1 MINSAKFIQNN
12 KLERITYIY
21 ERLYKS
27 EATITELS
35 KELGVSTKTIQ
46 RDLHEVL
53 APLGAVCTGRSWKI
67 DKMRAEDDLKSDEK
81 IILGILDELAKGA
94 GRQFYMKAHNLI
106 EQISSGL
113 NHPIYANLDSE
124 ALNPEHLET
133 FEKLE
138 NAIKNRAPIKCS
150 YKSRS
155 FELKPLKLAFFE
167 GFWYLLALDTKSK
180 DTFKKFH
187 LKTVKNIEA
196 LSGGF
201 EIQKELEAGL
211 ANANSIWFTLN
222 KEPFTIRLFLEKDI
236 VTYFERKPMK
246 SQIFT
251 ARYPDQSAEIT
262 VEATHE
268 MEILKVVQL
277 YMPLVKIV
285 EPKWLADDFRQ
296 MIQEYLKEISQ

>member
-1 MINSAKFIQNN
+1 MINSAKFIQNS
-12 KLERITYIY
+12 KLERITYLY

-27 EATITELS
+27 EATIAQLS
-35 KELGVSTKTIQ
+35 RELGVSTKTIQ

-53 APLGAVCTGRSWKI
+53 APLGAVCNGRSWSI

-94 GRQFYMKAHNLI
+94 GKQFYMKAHNLI

-124 ALNPEHLET
+124 ALNPEHLEI

-138 NAIKNRAPIKCS
+138 NAIKNKVTIKCS
-150 YKSRS
+150 YKNHS

-167 GFWYLLALDTKSK
+167 GFWYLLALDAKYK
-180 DTFKKFH
+180 DLFKKFH
-187 LKTVKNIEA
+187 LKTIKSIEV
-196 LSGGF
+196 LSGTF
-201 EIQKELEAGL
+201 EVPKELEARL

-222 KEPFTIRLFLEKDI
+222 KEPFTVRLFLEKDI
-236 VTYFERKPMK
+236 VTYFERKPLK
-246 SQIFT
+246 SQSFT
-251 ARYPDQSAEIT
+251 AKYPDGTAEISIT
-262 VEATHE
+262 ATHE
-268 MEILKVVQL
+268 MEILPLVQW

-285 EPKWLADDFRQ
+285 EPKCLADELKQ
-296 MIQEYLKEISQ
+296 MMQDYLKEIS